1 MTGSDER
8 EGGVP
13 ADTTGTNPEPSK
25 EQRKAAKRA
34 AKGLKKQARA
44 VQRVA
49 KQARKAARA
58 EAAASAKAA
67 RAAAK
72 AEAKSAKADAK
83 ARKSAK
89 AQAKAGKKTAKGARR
104 ATSSDDAAPP
114 AISAAR
120 AVLEEAAGLMRHADA
135 GPSDGTSV
143 APQAPEAAPEAEP
156 EAETAAE
163 PEVGTA
169 PEAEPEAETEA
180 EPEAATELA
189 GEPAAQAEPE
199 AAPDAKGGPAA
210 QAEPEAAPDAEGGP
224 APQAEPEA
232 ETEAAVGPAAARGTL
247 AETGAYGAEAAPEAQ
262 PAEPEAPRES
272 GTEPT
277 PEADVEPALLP
288 RISAGEVPAPVGLLA
303 EAFEPQAG
311 AAQVVAHPGSQV
323 AASIDVGATS
333 VHLLVGAIDG
343 HRVAPL
349 LDESEFLGLGDRV
362 AAEGYL
368 GDALRAPLVA
378 VLGRYA
384 TRARELGATTI
395 TIVGTDPLR
404 RAADGPAVVREV
416 EGRIGVP
423 LHVLDHAEEGLLT
436 LIGATG
442 GSPVSGELLLVDI
455 GGGSSEFVAV
465 GLDGLAHAVG
475 LPLGAARLTREL
487 VRSDPPSLAEIE
499 ALRREVARVIG
510 DAPEASPAEIVAVGG
525 TASNLLRLLPATAVD
540 RSLTRR
546 RIAVALAMLT
556 VERSGEA
563 ATRHLIRPERARIL
577 PAGAII
583 VDAVLER
590 YRADRLRVS
599 EAGIREGA
607 ILAPYRGGS
616 AWRDRLAL
624 LALGWT
630 EAHGSE

>member
-143 APQAPEAAPEAEP
+143 APQAPEA
-156 EAETAAE
+156 
-163 PEVGTA
+163 A

>member
-89 AQAKAGKKTAKGARR
+89 AQAKSGKKTAKGARR

-199 AAPDAKGGPAA
+199 AAPDAEVGPAA
-210 QAEPEAAPDAEGGP
+210 
-224 APQAEPEA
+224 QAEPEA

>member
-156 EAETAAE
+156 EAET
-163 PEVGTA
+163 
-169 PEAEPEAETEA
+169 EA

-303 EAFEPQAG
+303 EAFGPQAG

>member
-8 EGGVP
+8 EEGVP
-13 ADTTGTNPEPSK
+13 ADTTGTNPEASK

-34 AKGLKKQARA
+34 AKALKKQARA
-44 VQRVA
+44 VQQAA
-49 KQARKAARA
+49 KQAKKAAKA
-58 EAAASAKAA
+58 QAAASAKAA
-67 RAAAK
+67 RATAK
-72 AEAKSAKADAK
+72 AEAKAV
-83 ARKSAK
+83 K
-89 AQAKAGKKTAKGARR
+89 AQAKAGRKEAKRARQ
-104 ATSSDDAAPP
+104 ATSPDGAASP
-114 AISAAR
+114 IVSAAR
-120 AVLEEAAGLMRHADA
+120 ALLEEAAGLMRHADA
-135 GPSDGTSV
+135 GLADGTPLV
-143 APQAPEAAPEAEP
+143 APEPDSGSEAGAAAEPATGTEDGAAPGLDAEAEAGPEAAAEPEPDAEPEAEAEPAAAQEVLAVTQVDGPEAAPEA
-156 EAETAAE
+156 
-163 PEVGTA
+163 
-169 PEAEPEAETEA
+169 
-180 EPEAATELA
+180 
-189 GEPAAQAEPE
+189 
-199 AAPDAKGGPAA
+199 
-210 QAEPEAAPDAEGGP
+210 
-224 APQAEPEA
+224 
-232 ETEAAVGPAAARGTL
+232 AR
-247 AETGAYGAEAAPEAQ
+247 EAQ
-262 PAEPEAPRES
+262 PADPEAARES
-272 GTEPT
+272 GTAPT
-277 PEADVEPALLP
+277 PEAEERPALLP
-288 RISAGEVPAPVGLLA
+288 QISAGDVPAPVGLLA
-303 EAFEPQAG
+303 EASDSQAG
-311 AAQVVAHPGSQV
+311 PARIVTRAGSKV

-368 GDALRAPLVA
+368 GDELRAPLVA
-378 VLGRYA
+378 ALERYA

-395 TIVGTDPLR
+395 TIVGTDPIR
-404 RAADGPAVVREV
+404 RAADAPAVVREV
-416 EGRIGVP
+416 DGRIGVP
-423 LHVLDHAEEGLLT
+423 LYVLDHAEEGLLT

-442 GSPVSGELLLVDI
+442 GNPVSGELLLVDI

-499 ALRREVARVIG
+499 ALRREVAGVIG

-607 ILAPYRGGS
+607 ILAPDHGGS
-616 AWRDRLAL
+616 AWRDRLTR

-630 EAHGSE
+630 EARGSD